1 MNINKSSY
9 IDVKIVAH
17 YLAAG
22 VEAAAV
28 WRGDLD
34 AVHVARVLV
43 VGPAGGEVLGVRH
56 HHGELRATEAL
67 EANILVM

>member
-1 MNINKSSY
+1 MPSLIIVKTIY
-9 IDVKIVAH
+9 IDVKVVGH

-28 WRGDLD
+28 RRGDLD
-34 AVHVARVLV
+34 AVHVAGVLV

-56 HHGELRATEAL
+56 HHGDQRPTEAL
-67 EANILVM
+67 